1 MRIPVSKPTPL
12 SIAGTYHIVYPPWW
26 AEESEMG
33 VIKERDFLKEENA
46 KLKEELETKRL
57 EMELAEAYKRIDHI
71 VVGEEYW

>member
-12 SIAGTYHIVYPPWW
+12 QIGNTYHIVYPPWW

-46 KLKEELETKRL
+46 KLKEKLN
-57 EMELAEAYKRIDHI
+57 EA
-71 VVGEEYW
+71 GLNW